1 MIAATDSVRQDLGMK
16 PSVSILSPNNVP
28 DADLKALV
36 DRVLAA
42 K

>member
-1 MIAATDSVRQDLGMK
+1 MVGAM
-16 PSVSILSPNNVP
+16 PMPPNNVP

-36 DRVLAA
+36 DWILTA